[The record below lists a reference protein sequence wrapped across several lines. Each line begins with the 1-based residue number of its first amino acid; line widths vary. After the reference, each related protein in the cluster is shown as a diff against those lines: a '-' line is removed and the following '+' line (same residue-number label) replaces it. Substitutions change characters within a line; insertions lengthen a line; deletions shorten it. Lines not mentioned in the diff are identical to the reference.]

1 MKMLI
6 HILPVSI
13 LVAYSQL
20 IVKWRTSTIE
30 FTYIQHQSI
39 VDKLVSYMS
48 DPYILSGYLM
58 ALFGSFLWLFVIS
71 KISLS
76 IGFPLYIGI
85 TFLLVILS
93 SWLFLGEQITA
104 IKLISSL
111 MIFIGIVIGA
121 SE

>member
-1 MKMLI
+1 MLI